1 MPLSTTSLIKFPH
14 LLDQR
19 GSLVFVEGIN
29 HIPFDIKR
37 VYYLYDVPTG
47 QKRGGH
53 AHKELWQILIAISG
67 SFEVHLTDGNKN
79 VQYNLNN
86 PSEGLLIT
94 PMVWRDL
101 KNFSS
106 NSVCLVMA
114 SEIYD
119 ENDYYRDYNEFIQKV
134 L

>member
-14 LLDQR
+14 LLDRR

-53 AHKELWQILIAISG
+53 AHKELRQILIAISG

-119 ENDYYRDYNEFIQKV
+119 ENDYHRDYNEFIQKV